1 MALANIIL
9 AGKEWLW
16 PAVGVLVI
24 SAFLLI
30 KSYSRLGV
38 PVPMRFGCAFLK
50 LLGIALFAICLLE
63 PQWTGQRAKPGANYF
78 AILVDN
84 SSSLKVKE
92 ANGKARS
99 QQALDLLDPENNQWQ
114 SEIGNDFQLRRY
126 TFDSQLR
133 SSHDFSDL
141 DFNGPSSALMTS
153 LKDLKERFKTR
164 PLAGVVVLSDGSAT
178 DYTSESLG
186 DLNGLAPVYPA
197 LIGSDQDLK
206 DLSIE
211 QVSVSQTAFE
221 DAPVRVTIR
230 LASNGLL
237 GESAHVS
244 LIDKKGETAA
254 NQQTPLTADGSAVLR
269 FELAPEKLGISFYQA
284 QVRLADEPKALETDG
299 KSREVTLAN
308 NQQIIIVDRG
318 TGAKRILYISG
329 RPNWEYKFLHR
340 ALETESQLELT
351 GLIRVAKREAKFEF
365 KGRAGESSNPLFRG
379 FDKVDE
385 ETQRYDQPVLVRM
398 NVRDASELRDGFPK
412 KAEDLFQFHAIVLD
426 DLESAFFSRFQMNLI
441 KDFVSIRGGGL
452 LMLGGQQSLAQGRYS
467 GTPIGDV
474 LPLYLDQ
481 LPSGQTD
488 EDMRMDLSREGWL
501 LPWARLR
508 DNEPEEIERLTAM
521 PLFGVVNR
529 TTSIKPAATVVSL
542 LQDGVS
548 DSFPGMVMQPFGN
561 GKSAALTVGDLWRWG
576 MHKKEG
582 DKSDLE
588 RTWRQTLRWL
598 TADVK
603 HRIHLEANP
612 IPGDANQS
620 VLIRAHLKDKE
631 FSPMD
636 NANVTA
642 EIQPMLFGKTG
653 STNAAVKLELQP
665 SAEEAGWFESTFVP
679 RSQGGYRASIKATDE
694 DGIEI
699 GSSEIGWASD
709 PAAEEYKDLSPNRS
723 LLESIASSTGGE
735 MVTVSGLNALA
746 GSLPSKKAPVT
757 ETFSTPVWHT
767 PYVFLLGLLVLVT
780 EWGWRRYRGLA

>member
-1 MALANIIL
+1 
-9 AGKEWLW
+9 
-16 PAVGVLVI
+16 
-24 SAFLLI
+24 
-30 KSYSRLGV
+30 
-38 PVPMRFGCAFLK
+38 
-50 LLGIALFAICLLE
+50 
-63 PQWTGQRAKPGANYF
+63 
-78 AILVDN
+78 
-84 SSSLKVKE
+84 
-92 ANGKARS
+92 
-99 QQALDLLDPENNQWQ
+99 
-114 SEIGNDFQLRRY
+114 
-126 TFDSQLR
+126 
-133 SSHDFSDL
+133 
-141 DFNGPSSALMTS
+141 
-153 LKDLKERFKTR
+153 
-164 PLAGVVVLSDGSAT
+164 
-178 DYTSESLG
+178 
-186 DLNGLAPVYPA
+186 
-197 LIGSDQDLK
+197 
-206 DLSIE
+206 
-211 QVSVSQTAFE
+211 
-221 DAPVRVTIR
+221 
-230 LASNGLL
+230 
-237 GESAHVS
+237 
-244 LIDKKGETAA
+244 
-254 NQQTPLTADGSAVLR
+254 
-269 FELAPEKLGISFYQA
+269 
-284 QVRLADEPKALETDG
+284 
-299 KSREVTLAN
+299 
-308 NQQIIIVDRG
+308 
-318 TGAKRILYISG
+318 
-329 RPNWEYKFLHR
+329 
-340 ALETESQLELT
+340 
-351 GLIRVAKREAKFEF
+351 
-365 KGRAGESSNPLFRG
+365 
-379 FDKVDE
+379 
-385 ETQRYDQPVLVRM
+385 
-398 NVRDASELRDGFPK
+398 
-412 KAEDLFQFHAIVLD
+412 
-426 DLESAFFSRFQMNLI
+426 
-441 KDFVSIRGGGL
+441 
-452 LMLGGQQSLAQGRYS
+452 MLGGQQSLAQGRYS

-653 STNAAVKLELQP
+653 STNAVVKLELQP